1 MTEAERLRT
10 EIHDL
15 EQKVADARRSAG
27 AENAADRCLSDL
39 QLLEQE
45 LQAMKQQFGRA
56 PHGTSP
62 SDESAGEKMERK
74 LDSALSDS
82 FPGSDAVSFLEPT
95 PNEPTGSR

>member
-1 MTEAERLRT
+1 MTETERLRI

-15 EQKVADARRSAG
+15 EQKVADARRPAG
-27 AENAADRCLSDL
+27 AEKASDRSRSDL

-45 LQAMKQQFGRA
+45 LQAMKQRLGRA

-62 SDESAGEKMERK
+62 SDESTGEMMERK

-82 FPGSDAVSFLEPT
+82 FPVSDAVSFLEPT